1 MPKFSGISFQKIE
14 ERNVI
19 LRKRFSNVLLRKNC
33 PPICF
38 DFADGR
44 YCERFSLSCISKL
57 AVFYFCFYFFLVQ
70 SEGLMNSAY
79 SAGIYLFT
87 FVSIDTT
94 GTDALMDT
102 AYTAGKTLDVL
113 YFHQS

>member
-19 LRKRFSNVLLRKNC
+19 LRKRFRNVLLRKRFSNALSRKNC
-33 PPICF
+33 PPFCF

-57 AVFYFCFYFFLVQ
+57 AVFYFCFYFF
-70 SEGLMNSAY
+70 SSA
-79 SAGIYLFT
+79 I
-87 FVSIDTT
+87 
-94 GTDALMDT
+94 
-102 AYTAGKTLDVL
+102 
-113 YFHQS
+113 